1 MAIVNFQQTIWSK
14 LIQTQLET
22 LTSLKDHSDYSFDGD
37 IRMAEKVKIL
47 GVVRNQLLEL
57 ILPGAPL
64 SREAGADSSQFLE
77 IDQFRYF
84 DFEVDDVEAVQ
95 SVPGLIENLSL
106 EASRGLV
113 GRSRRIYR
121 YYSS

>member
-47 GVVRNQLLEL
+47 G
-57 ILPGAPL
+57 
-64 SREAGADSSQFLE
+64 
-77 IDQFRYF
+77 
-84 DFEVDDVEAVQ
+84 
-95 SVPGLIENLSL
+95 
-106 EASRGLV
+106 
-113 GRSRRIYR
+113 RS
-121 YYSS
+121 